1 MNVLMTEELYGLY
14 TTGASRTYKDVAR
27 NKTLYNGFVRAVKT
41 METIERTD
49 DLKAFSYLHYEKL
62 KYQFSGY
69 SSVRLANGY
78 VHRLL
83 FNEKEDGIE
92 VELINIDDTH
102 YGNK

>member
-27 NKTLYNGFVRAVKT
+27 NKTLYNG
-41 METIERTD
+41 
-49 DLKAFSYLHYEKL
+49 
-62 KYQFSGY
+62 
-69 SSVRLANGY
+69 Y
-78 VHRLL
+78 VHRLI